1 MIEKLENLKLQNN
14 KIEAEKIAS
23 DESLIKNNQITEEY
37 WLLASVSA
45 ALYFLL
51 QSFNSINRFY

>member
-37 WLLASVSA
+37 
-45 ALYFLL
+45 
-51 QSFNSINRFY
+51 